1 MKPTQGLVAFI
12 DILGYQNFIDNNSV
26 EKAVDILTE
35 VFTGLK
41 DAVIED
47 YRNSWIKRPDETNK
61 RFEDVTIQTLSD
73 SIILHFPAR
82 GAMFPMRDWLTFLQT
97 TRVIQ
102 RRLFDNGF
110 PSRGAIASGE

>member
-1 MKPTQGLVAFI
+1 MKSTQGLVAFL

-26 EKAVDILTE
+26 EKAVEILDK

-47 YRNSWIKRPDETNK
+47 YRNSWIQRESEKNK

-73 SIILHFPAR
+73 SIILHFPIQ
-82 GAMFPMRDWLTFLQT
+82 GTNFPMSDWRTLLQT

-110 PSRGAIASGE
+110 P